1 VVTRKTSHG
10 YVPDAGDIVKVDM
23 DPRLGHEQGGWRPA
37 LVLSPRN
44 YNGKTG
50 MAVVVPITNQVKG
63 YPFEV
68 PLPSR
73 IKTTGV
79 ILADAIRSLDWR
91 ARNARYAETAPP
103 EVLRAVHTRLIELL
117 GLSRN

>member
-1 VVTRKTSHG
+1 MVAAA
-10 YVPDAGDIVKVDM
+10 YVPDVGDIIKINL
-23 DPRLGHEQGGWRPA
+23 DPRTGHEPGGWRPA
-37 LVLSPRN
+37 LVLSPKI

-50 MAVVVPITNQVKG
+50 LALVVPITNQAQG

-79 ILADAIRSLDWR
+79 VLADAIKNVDWR
-91 ARNARYAETAPP
+91 ARNPKYADTAPV
-103 EVLRAVHTRLIELL
+103 EVMKAVQARLIALL
-117 GLSRN
+117 GLAES